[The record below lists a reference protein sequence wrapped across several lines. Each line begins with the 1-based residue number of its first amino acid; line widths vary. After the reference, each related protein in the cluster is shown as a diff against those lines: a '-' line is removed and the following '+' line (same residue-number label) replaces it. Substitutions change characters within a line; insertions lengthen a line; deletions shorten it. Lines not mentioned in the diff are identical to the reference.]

1 MGKSLVWCH
10 APLDGFGVFI
20 REYQLISLNEF
31 NFQSY
36 PLHTSINFFLSGIL
50 SNFSLANSM
59 THFNGWKQNITESD
73 IKSVEVLCMMKCRH
87 VAWTGLMVCSCVPKH
102 LTWIKTDS
110 FASKSVF
117 FYIYL
122 TANDG
127 IPNISLR
134 NFRICQ
140 VVAGD
145 RCFMEIFTSIRSTTA
160 IWTCLGLT
168 LEKENTEGWERNV
181 ISKST

>member
-1 MGKSLVWCH
+1 MNLIFNPIRYTRQSTFSSLAFYPILVSQIQWH
-10 APLDGFGVFI
+10 ILMDEN
-20 REYQLISLNEF
+20 RISL
-31 NFQSY
+31 
-36 PLHTSINFFLSGIL
+36 
-50 SNFSLANSM
+50 
-59 THFNGWKQNITESD
+59 K
-73 IKSVEVLCMMKCRH
+73 VLCMMKCRH

-145 RCFMEIFTSIRSTTA
+145 RCSMEIFTAIRSTTA